1 MPHFHVD
8 GGLTQSPYGTYNPA
22 SETHQ
27 ETTFYL
33 AETSDLGKGTYRKH
47 PQGFI
52 KIAGAA
58 IAAGVEGNVLK
69 GGTADAG
76 GGPGAGVTVPQDEM
90 PKGMKFLTFRKKG
103 EYGLG
108 VKTDKGIL
116 DVGAASRMFKKE
128 SPTTIDDVILGGDR
142 GLTALVRTA
151 LDSDKAK
158 RLFLDESRIEFGPCV
173 TNPEKIL
180 VLGFNYRKHAIETN
194 TPIPASPVLFT
205 KCNNALNG
213 HNGVIKLPTHVATQ
227 FDYEA
232 ELVVVIGKTA
242 YRVSEA
248 DALSHVFGYCA
259 GNDFSARDLQRKTS
273 QFLLGKTCDGFAPI
287 GPYLVTADQIPDPNA
302 LKLECYV
309 NGERRQSSNTSDMI
323 FNVKSIISYASQHFT
338 LKPGDIFFTGT
349 PEGVINGM
357 PKEKQVWLKAGDQLT
372 TVIDKLGEL
381 KFALV

>member
-1 MPHFHVD
+1 MGSNRREF
-8 GGLTQSPYGTYNPA
+8 L
-22 SETHQ
+22 
-27 ETTFYL
+27 
-33 AETSDLGKGTYRKH
+33 
-47 PQGFI
+47 
-52 KIAGAA
+52 KIAGTA
-58 IAAGVEGNVLK
+58 IAAGVEGNVLN
-69 GGTADAG
+69 GGAAEAG
-76 GGPGAGVTVPQDEM
+76 AGPGAGGTVPQDEM
-90 PKGMKFLTFRKKG
+90 PKGMTFLTFRRKG
-103 EYGLG
+103 VYSLG

-116 DVGAASRMFKKE
+116 DAGAASRMFKKE
-128 SPTTIDDVILGGDR
+128 VPTTIDDVIRGGDR
-142 GLTALVRTA
+142 ELTALVRTA

-232 ELVVVIGKTA
+232 ELVVVMGKTA

-248 DALSHVFGYCA
+248 DALSHVFGYCT

-323 FNVKSIISYASQHFT
+323 FKVKTIISYASQHFT

-357 PKEKQVWLKAGDQLT
+357 PKEKQVWLKGGDQLT